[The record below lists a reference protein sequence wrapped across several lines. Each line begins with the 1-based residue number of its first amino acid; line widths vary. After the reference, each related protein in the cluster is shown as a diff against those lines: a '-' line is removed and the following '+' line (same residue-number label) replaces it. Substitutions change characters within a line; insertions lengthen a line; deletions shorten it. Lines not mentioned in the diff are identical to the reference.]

1 MNDIPSEPAA
11 LVTGASRGIGRAV
24 AAALARAGC
33 RLVLTARDEAALEAA
48 APLCM
53 SPRGTEAFLIPADLE
68 NPENAPKL
76 VHRALE
82 HTRRLDILV
91 NNAGCALAAPFGE
104 SRPEDW
110 DRVMNLNAKTPFFLT
125 QAALPALRRAPHPII
140 INIGSVVSLKGYE
153 NQSLYSASK
162 HALAGW
168 TRSLARETAADGIRV
183 HLIAP
188 GGADTDLVR
197 RTRPDIDPSDLISP
211 EEIARSV
218 VFLVESRGN
227 AVIDTLEI
235 RREGKTPFA

>member
-1 MNDIPSEPAA
+1 
-11 LVTGASRGIGRAV
+11 
-24 AAALARAGC
+24 
-33 RLVLTARDEAALEAA
+33 
-48 APLCM
+48 
-53 SPRGTEAFLIPADLE
+53 
-68 NPENAPKL
+68 
-76 VHRALE
+76 
-82 HTRRLDILV
+82 
-91 NNAGCALAAPFGE
+91 
-104 SRPEDW
+104 
-110 DRVMNLNAKTPFFLT
+110 MNLNAKTPFFLT
-125 QAALPALRRAPHPII
+125 QAALPALRRAPHPLI

-188 GGADTDLVR
+188 GGVDTDLVR
-197 RTRPDIDPSDLISP
+197 LTRPDIDPSDLISP

-235 RREGKTPFA
+235 RREGKIPFA